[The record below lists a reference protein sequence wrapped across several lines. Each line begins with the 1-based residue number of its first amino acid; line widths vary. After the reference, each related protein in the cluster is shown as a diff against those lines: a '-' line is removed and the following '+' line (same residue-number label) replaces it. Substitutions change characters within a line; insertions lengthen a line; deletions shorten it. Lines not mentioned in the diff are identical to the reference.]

1 MPDGF
6 LIFPFLPRMRSSSFA
21 VSSTLI
27 FISPSLFLSI
37 GAACLAAVGCM
48 VLAYEAARR
57 E

>member
-27 FISPSLFLSI
+27 FSSPSLFLSI
-37 GAACLAAVGCM
+37 GAARLAAVGCM